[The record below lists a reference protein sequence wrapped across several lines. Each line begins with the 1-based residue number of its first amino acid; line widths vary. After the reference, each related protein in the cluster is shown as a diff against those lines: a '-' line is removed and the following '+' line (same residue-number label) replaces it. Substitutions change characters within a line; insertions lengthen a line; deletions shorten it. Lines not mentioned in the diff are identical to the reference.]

1 MQKAIEQ
8 ENRLDFF
15 AIRHNNDHPF
25 PARSFFGNYYVDGE
39 LIDTNYN
46 MYQTDK
52 HYSEALNGRAID
64 QSLLEETIAAYRK
77 IPEVAGRHYT
87 LTKEYQQYAR
97 PYSEI
102 FNFIRQI
109 SGMQTSEVML
119 SWQPDE
125 DDLYAKRQAWLLSLW
140 KDLSLSEGEIAY
152 WPEREEQI

>member
-1 MQKAIEQ
+1 M
-8 ENRLDFF
+8 DFF

-125 DDLYAKRQAWLLSLW
+125 DDLLSQYAPTPLRARFRAHFALH
-140 KDLSLSEGEIAY
+140 
-152 WPEREEQI
+152 